1 MNATMMD
8 SDKNG
13 WGQRSHVL
21 REEEESM
28 SDVFLD
34 ETLKRI
40 KPDPN
45 IRVVGITRSSVLNTP
60 LYELP
65 KNLLW
70 GDGRRTFC

>member
-28 SDVFLD
+28 SDDVFLD
-34 ETLKRI
+34 DK
-40 KPDPN
+40 N
-45 IRVVGITRSSVLNTP
+45 INIEENQARSQYPGRWDHEEQCTEYTTVRTSQKSLVG
-60 LYELP
+60 
-65 KNLLW
+65 
-70 GDGRRTFC
+70 